1 MFGRALHGQPRV
13 GSPQPQE
20 KVPRPAGVRHSYT
33 RNLYEQLSDHRHQH
47 LKAFEEHIQKH
58 VSACFLTE
66 QHLYNLLGLG
76 VRAVWKLFIKVT
88 FHLRH
93 PHSPPRSRILGSYFA
108 PRLVAARRERLSDAL
123 SLRGRFRTAKQSL
136 SLSIYIYI
144 YIYTYTYTLTMTYV
158 SLSLSIYIYTHV
170 YTYVLYIYIY
180 TTEAPALDVSRGHC
194 RVGRRHQALGLRPS
208 QTNLLL
214 YYDIL

>member
-144 YIYTYTYTLTMTYV
+144 YIYIYIHAYYDICI
-158 SLSLSIYIYTHV
+158 SLS
-170 YTYVLYIYIY
+170 LYIYIHTCIY
-180 TTEAPALDVSRGHC
+180 ICIIYIYIHNRGTRTRRLAWSLPGGTAPSSSGTEAFSDKLII
-194 RVGRRHQALGLRPS
+194 
-208 QTNLLL
+208 
-214 YYDIL
+214 IL